1 VTSEYCSRRS
11 RPILVIILFM
21 GYTVGAGGGGSIAS
35 ALAAQFGWR
44 AAFWMGGL
52 TPLIVVAILY
62 VLLPES
68 IRFLVLKGDRNDE
81 VAARLRRID
90 PALDL
95 SGTQGF
101 TIQEEKSG
109 ALPVIALF
117 RDGRAPTTLLLWL
130 SYAMNLFVLTF
141 IASWMPTLLRVFA
154 GVELKQAGA
163 IAALFSLGGI
173 ISPLLLGY
181 FIDRHGATRVLAA
194 NYVAA
199 GVAIILIGLWSG
211 DATLAAIGVF
221 CAGLFV
227 IGGQGGINALAAML
241 YPTEMRATGVG
252 WALGAG
258 RVASVFGPMAGGAM
272 LAGKWSAAAIFATVS
287 LPIFIAALA
296 TVCVRF
302 SRYTDAMAA
311 ERNTVAEGR
320 AIISTN

>member
-1 VTSEYCSRRS
+1 
-11 RPILVIILFM
+11 
-21 GYTVGAGGGGSIAS
+21 
-35 ALAAQFGWR
+35 
-44 AAFWMGGL
+44 
-52 TPLIVVAILY
+52 
-62 VLLPES
+62 
-68 IRFLVLKGDRNDE
+68 
-81 VAARLRRID
+81 LRRID
-90 PALDL
+90 PALNL

-101 TIQEEKSG
+101 TIHEETSG
-109 ALPVIALF
+109 AMPMVALF

-141 IASWMPTLLRVFA
+141 IASWMPTFLRVFA
-154 GVELKQAGA
+154 GVQLKQAGA

-173 ISPLLLGY
+173 VSPLLLGY

-199 GVAIILIGLWSG
+199 GGSIILIGLWSG

-272 LAGKWSAAAIFATVS
+272 LAGKWSAASIFAIIS
-287 LPIFIAALA
+287 MPIFIAALA

-302 SRYTDAMAA
+302 SRHTDAALA
-311 ERNTVAEGR
+311 DRNTVAEGR
-320 AIISTN
+320 AIIGTN